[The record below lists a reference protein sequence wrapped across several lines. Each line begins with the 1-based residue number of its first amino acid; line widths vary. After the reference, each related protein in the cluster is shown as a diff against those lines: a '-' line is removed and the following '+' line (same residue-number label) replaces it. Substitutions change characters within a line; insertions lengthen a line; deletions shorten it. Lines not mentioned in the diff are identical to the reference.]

1 MIWAIVDENGVVQS
15 TVESDVRPINGVKV
29 PAGETAPVGWIWNGW
44 EFDAP
49 KWTAYEFLNRFT
61 AEERSTLRAAAKTDD
76 AVADLLLL
84 VQAAQ
89 EVISNDPVTVSGMS
103 YLVAGGLITD
113 ERKREILS

>member
-1 MIWAIVDENGVVQS
+1 MIWAILDDNGVVQS
-15 TVESDVRPINGVKV
+15 TIESTVRPPNAVKV
-29 PAGETAPVGWIWNGW
+29 PAGVSAPVGWKWNGW

-49 KWTAYEFLNRFT
+49 RWTAYEFLNRFT
-61 AEERSTLRAAAKTDD
+61 AEERSALRAAAKTDD

-103 YLVAGGLITD
+103 YLVASGLITE
-113 ERKREILS
+113 ERKTEILT

>member
-1 MIWAIVDENGVVQS
+1 MKWAVLSDAGVVLY
-15 TVESDVRPINGVKV
+15 TVESDDRPAGSVKV
-29 PAGETAPVGWIWNGW
+29 PSGVEAPAGWTWNGW

-61 AEERSTLRAAAKTDD
+61 AQERAALRAAAKTDD

-89 EVISNDPVTVSGMS
+89 EVVSNDPVTVGGMD
-103 YLVAGGLITD
+103 YLVAFGLITE
-113 ERKREILS
+113 ERKTEILS